1 MSSRHGKHDDGLVS
15 FSGRVTPEFLA
26 IVKLTSVQL
35 GLNGVELMKSG
46 IISEATRAGIIS
58 NGKITSEF
66 LDAYHLQLEI
76 IKKRRMDHLSKKGK
90 NE

>member
-35 GLNGVELMKSG
+35 GMNGVDLMKSG
-46 IISEATRAGIIS
+46 IISEATRAGVIS
-58 NGKITSEF
+58 NGKITDEF
-66 LDAYHLQLEI
+66 LDAYQLQLEI
-76 IKKRRMDHLSKKGK
+76 IKKRRRDHLS
-90 NE
+90 EREADE